1 MSIEIVPL
9 AEADI
14 AGVVDCVQ
22 STFAD
27 DPYFRW
33 AFDAAKVR
41 ATKTP
46 PQSDSDSDKLKSHNP
61 IDGSNFQKNK

>member
-9 AEADI
+9 AKADI

-27 DPYFRW
+27 DPFFRW

-41 ATKTP
+41 ATRTP
-46 PQSDSDSDKLKSHNP
+46 SQSDSDSGILNGHIP
-61 IDGSNFQKNK
+61 FDGPRFQEVK